1 MSGPDE
7 RSRAG
12 SSFGHYQLRRLIARA
27 GMAELYEAEDTS
39 QNRTVALKL
48 FPAASGDPDLRARVQ
63 QQAQS
68 VAQLTEPHVV
78 QIHGCGEID
87 GVLYIDM
94 QLIDGTDLATILK
107 RYGPLNPPW
116 AVAIIRQV
124 ASALDAA
131 HASDLLHRDVKPE
144 DILITGDDFAYLVN
158 FRVTSAA
165 GEEGIT
171 DARTPAGTYAYM
183 APERFTSDTFDYR
196 ADIYSLACVLYEC
209 LTGATPYRRDSVET
223 VITGHL
229 MQPIPRPSAQRPG
242 IPQAFDEVISHG
254 MAKKPEDRY
263 ASAGDLARAAKN
275 ALAGAAPRE
284 HATGE
289 MLTPTVEVPVPDTP
303 PSGAA
308 PSERATG
315 EMPTPTV
322 EVPVPDT
329 PPSGGAPSERATG
342 EMPMPTV
349 AETPLP
355 PTTALGSAAAPAQ
368 PGEQALPFHDDV
380 QFTVFRPKF
389 VRPDSWTSLLAFAHL
404 GELPPGADPREH
416 PIRKVEQRAGEILGP
431 AFQSYPKLS
440 ADSTIGLP
448 EDAEITF
455 VLDVPNF
462 EVDQNRRTF
471 LWINAFHWEEFH
483 IRAGRAL
490 DGLTT
495 RGTLMIYHGCILLA
509 EITLSIKVDGQA
521 PQDDPLND
529 AWLSVAPYRKI
540 FPSYSH
546 RDTAIVEQ
554 FERFAEA
561 SGDEYLRDVRA
572 LRSGE
577 EWDPRL
583 RDFIDEAH
591 VFQLFWSREAMAS
604 PNVANEWRYALSL
617 NRRGFI
623 RPTYWEQPMP
633 TSAGLPPKELG
644 KFHFHPFDKAMLSPQ
659 PLDAAAAI
667 NAPDELSPKQQLA
680 IVLEL
685 RHALRRQTDD
695 KGRHDIRRLL
705 RALRRRPEATYAA
718 VVEIDDILAVDTGG
732 PTPTEAPTTTYR
744 RAPTEA
750 PTSTVRMPGPTTSP
764 ARPPQQ
770 PTPPPSWPPPQSSGP
785 LPAQMGGPSMAPAP
799 PEIGAG
805 PPMYQPQSASGSARL
820 WLAIAAVVLIV
831 VGIAFIVIV
840 ALS

>member
-39 QNRTVALKL
+39 ENRTVALKL
-48 FPAASGDPDLRARVQ
+48 FPAASGDPELRTRVQ

-68 VAQLTEPHVV
+68 VAQLTEPHVA

-107 RYGPLNPPW
+107 RYGPLNPAR

-131 HASDLLHRDVKPE
+131 HASGLLHRDVRPE
-144 DILITGDDFAYLVN
+144 DILITGDDFAYLVD
-158 FRVTSAA
+158 FGVAGAA
-165 GEEGIT
+165 GDKRTI
-171 DARTPAGTYAYM
+171 DARTPVGTYAYM
-183 APERFTSDTFDYR
+183 APERFASDTFDYR

-223 VITGHL
+223 LIAGHL
-229 MQPIPRPSAQRPG
+229 TEPIPRPSAQRAG
-242 IPQAFDEVISHG
+242 IPETFDEVISHG

-263 ASAGDLARAAKN
+263 SSAGDLAQAAQN
-275 ALAGAAPRE
+275 ALAPSDYGAAGTIDDTAGAAPRE

-289 MLTPTVEVPVPDTP
+289 ML
-303 PSGAA
+303 
-308 PSERATG
+308 
-315 EMPTPTV
+315 
-322 EVPVPDT
+322 
-329 PPSGGAPSERATG
+329 
-342 EMPMPTV
+342 MPTV
-349 AETPLP
+349 SDVPLA
-355 PTTALGSAAAPAQ
+355 PTTAPGSAAAPAATPEPVPTHQAQ

-380 QFTVFRPKF
+380 QFTVFRPRF
-389 VRPDSWTSLLAFAHL
+389 VRPGSWTSLLAFAHL

-416 PIRKVEQRAGEILGP
+416 PIRKVEQRAREILGP

-455 VLDVPNF
+455 VLDLPNF

-483 IRAGRAL
+483 IRAGREL
-490 DGLTT
+490 DGVTT
-495 RGTLMIYHGCILLA
+495 RGMLMIYHGCILLA
-509 EITLSIKVDGQA
+509 DITLSIKVDGQA

-583 RDFIDEAH
+583 RDFIDDAH
-591 VFQLFWSREAMAS
+591 VFQLFWSRGAMAS

-617 NRRGFI
+617 NRPGFI

-644 KFHFHPFDKAMLSPQ
+644 RFHFHPFDKAILSPQ
-659 PLDAAAAI
+659 RLDAAAAI

-705 RALRRRPEATYAA
+705 HALRRRPEATYAA
-718 VVEIDDILAVDTGG
+718 VVEIDDILAADTG
-732 PTPTEAPTTTYR
+732 PYAAPTTSYR
-744 RAPTEA
+744 RAPTDA
-750 PTSTVRMPGPTTSP
+750 PTANVRMPGPWPRGAPPTTSP
-764 ARPPQQ
+764 ARRPQQ
-770 PTPPPSWPPPQSSGP
+770 PMRPPSWPPPQSSGP
-785 LPAQMGGPSMAPAP
+785 PPAQMGGPSMAPAP
-799 PEIGAG
+799 PGIGAG
-805 PPMYQPQSASGSARL
+805 PPMYQPQSARGSARM
-820 WLAIAAVVLIV
+820 WVAIGAMALIL
-831 VGIAFIVIV
+831 VGIAVVVIV